1 MSKQAYAETM
11 ETVQDGASWSTVFS
25 TDVNSLFVTKAY
37 LGYTAGSKAKLVPSV
52 ERSCAPQTAEEAVKL
67 AVKFCRLLLNLLFVH
82 ESGRS

>member
-1 MSKQAYAETM
+1 M
-11 ETVQDGASWSTVFS
+11 ETLQDGASWSTVFS

-52 ERSCAPQTAEEAVKL
+52 ERSCAPQTAEGAMEL
-67 AVKFCRLLLNLLFVH
+67 AVGGQFRRLLLNLRFVH